1 MSKLKILLADDH
13 TIIRE
18 GLKALINA
26 QPDLEVV
33 GEAVNGRDAWRK
45 ADELLPDI
53 IIMDISMPEL
63 NGAKATER
71 LKLAHPEIKVL
82 ALTVHEDRGY
92 VQQLMRA
99 GASGYVLKH
108 AAVDELIHAIHVVA
122 AGGTYLDP
130 VLAGRI
136 MGGLIRQQPRKDA
149 RLPCDLSDREAEVLR
164 LMAWGYSNKEIAA
177 RLNISVR
184 TVETYKVRLMT
195 KLDLQNRVDIVRYA
209 LLQGWLQESQ
219 HTLA

>member
-1 MSKLKILLADDH
+1 VGKLKILLADDH
-13 TIIRE
+13 TILRE
-18 GLKALINA
+18 GLKSLINA

-33 GEAVNGRDAWRK
+33 GEAVNGWDAWRK
-45 ADELLPDI
+45 AEELQPDI
-53 IIMDISMPEL
+53 VIMDISMPEL

-71 LKLAHPEIKVL
+71 LKQTRPEIKVM

-92 VQQLMRA
+92 MQQLMQA

-108 AAVDELIHAIHVVA
+108 AAVDELIHAIRVVA

-130 VLAGRI
+130 VLAGRL
-136 MGGLIRQQPRKDA
+136 MGDLIRRRPRNDVH
-149 RLPCDLSDREAEVLR
+149 LPCDLSEREAEVLR
-164 LMAWGYSNKEIAA
+164 LMAWGYSNKEIAI

-209 LLQGWLQESQ
+209 LMQGWLQDREQAS
-219 HTLA
+219 A